1 MAEYRKRTDGSIT
14 YGEAA
19 VRHQFPNRKFT
30 IPLPDSVAEELGYD
44 RVLVTEATSSEMY
57 QITDRDG
64 VELKDGKYY
73 TKWKVTDM
81 TAEQKTALDNDRASD
96 RRMDRDSRLESTDW
110 TQFTDSPLTDSKKE
124 EWKTYR
130 QALRDLPTASGW
142 PHTFTWPIP
151 PSA

>member
-19 VRHQFPNRKFT
+19 VRHQFPSRKFT

-44 RVLVTEATSSEMY
+44 RVLVTEAPSSDMY

-81 TAEQKTALDNDRASD
+81 TADEKTAYDNSFASD
-96 RRMDRDSRLESTDW
+96 RRIDRDARLEGTDW
-110 TQFTDSPLTDSKKE
+110 TQFTDSPLSDSKKA

-130 QALRDLPTASGW
+130 QALRDMPTASGW
-142 PHTFTWPIP
+142 PHTHTWPTP
-151 PSA
+151 PS